1 MESLTF
7 HCLGPQWLA
16 SVAGEQQVQNW
27 DKTSGGGCHSNIVE
41 LLMLVNQPQK
51 WTLNGVIS
59 VGVFATLNGVTLR
72 ISNPKWR
79 DKPKFYPNG
88 VFFKTLP

>member
-1 MESLTF
+1 MSSAGSLHHFIMLCSLDQDNT
-7 HCLGPQWLA
+7 HTPR
-16 SVAGEQQVQNW
+16 
-27 DKTSGGGCHSNIVE
+27 GGGGYSYIVE
-41 LLMLVNQPQK
+41 LLMLVNQPPK

-79 DKPKFYPNG
+79 
-88 VFFKTLP
+88 T